1 MRNETA
7 TPRVRAVAIVWLAAV
22 LLVSALN
29 TFGCASTSPEHQQI
43 RDSWEPMNRSL
54 FRLHEAIDD
63 HAFGPAARG
72 YKSVTPDAVRIG
84 LANAQR
90 NLGFPARFIACVGQV
105 KLEEAGSEL
114 GRFVLN
120 STLGMGGVLDP
131 ASEVLPKYDEDL
143 GLMLASWHVPPG
155 SYLMVPVFGPSTS
168 RDAFAD
174 LVAMAMNPLAW
185 LTPAAPPVGALL
197 ALNRRAEA
205 DDEIRLAREN
215 ALDDYVAL
223 RDAYI
228 QHRAREMRG
237 DYALRARAGDVAIDS
252 LSLPD
257 DPYEVPAAEPDAS
270 QR

>member
-7 TPRVRAVAIVWLAAV
+7 IPRVRAVALVWLAAV
-22 LLVSALN
+22 LLATAFGTV
-29 TFGCASTSPEHQQI
+29 FGCASTSPERQQI
-43 RDSWEPMNRSL
+43 HDSWEPLNRSL
-54 FRLHEAIDD
+54 FRLNEAIDVYG
-63 HAFGPAARG
+63 FGPAARG
-72 YKSVTPDAVRIG
+72 YKFVTPDAVRVG
-84 LANAQR
+84 VANAQR
-90 NLGFPARFIACVGQV
+90 NLGFPARFVSCVGQA

-120 STLGMGGVLDP
+120 STLGMGGLLDP

-143 GLMLASWHVPPG
+143 GLMLAAWHVPPG

-168 RDAFAD
+168 RDATAD

-185 LTPAAPPVGALL
+185 LTPAAPPVGALF
-197 ALNRRAEA
+197 AINRRAEA

-215 ALDDYVAL
+215 SLDYYVAL

-228 QHRAREMRG
+228 QHRLREMRG
-237 DYALRARAGDVAIDS
+237 NYAMRVRAGDVAIDS

-257 DPYEVPAAEPDAS
+257 DPYEVTGPESSEP
-270 QR
+270 R

>member
-7 TPRVRAVAIVWLAAV
+7 IPRVRAVALVWLAAV
-22 LLVSALN
+22 LLASAFG

-54 FRLHEAIDD
+54 FRLHTAIDD

-72 YKSVTPDAVRIG
+72 FKAATPDALRIG
-84 LANAQR
+84 LSNAQR
-90 NLGFPARFIACVGQV
+90 NLGFPARFVACAGEA
-105 KLEEAGSEL
+105 KLACAGAEL
-114 GRFVLN
+114 GRFVLD
-120 STLGMGGVLDP
+120 STLGMGGLLDP
-131 ASEVLPKYDEDL
+131 ASEVFPTYDEDL

-155 SYLMVPVFGPSTS
+155 SYLMVPVFGPSTG

-185 LTPAAPPVGALL
+185 FTPVAPPVGALL

-205 DDEIRLAREN
+205 DDEIRLAHEN
-215 ALDDYVAL
+215 ALDSYVSL

-228 QHRAREMRG
+228 QHRTREVRG

-252 LSLPD
+252 LSQPEDL
-257 DPYEVPAAEPDAS
+257 YEVPAAESDA
-270 QR
+270 QPR